1 MKILKHVLALAVFCS
16 SFDSLISQVNSQ
28 PAIDSLNTADTTL
41 KYVVVELV
49 NNTSITG
56 KKVSDDGR
64 EIGIMTVDKGLILI
78 PKYQIRTIT
87 VSATMPT
94 VGGKRVFPNPHP
106 SRYFYSP
113 SGIPLKK
120 GEGYIQAIYFL
131 AYQGQYALTDH
142 FSIGITSTFWA
153 SPFLVNMK
161 YTNTLHKSADGK
173 KNIYL
178 ATGIQ
183 AGSLTYI
190 DPGTYLGIGYAG
202 LTFGNAE
209 SNITINGGVLGES
222 YIGYSYYYDQ
232 STGRYTYDRGR
243 ENDFLPAIS
252 LCWNQRVNSNLS
264 FMGEVWLLG
273 NTIVGGPGMR
283 FYSGRKNTIDFAIL
297 GGADLTGGDGIFG
310 IPFISW
316 TRKMGK

>member
-1 MKILKHVLALAVFCS
+1 MKILKHVLALAVFCC
-16 SFDSLISQVNSQ
+16 SFDSVMSQVNSQ

-41 KYVVVELV
+41 KYVVVELE

-94 VGGKRVFPNPHP
+94 VGGKKVFPNPHP

-120 GEGYIQAIYFL
+120 GEGYIQAIYYL
-131 AYQGQYALTDH
+131 AFQGQYALTDH
-142 FSIGITSTFWA
+142 WSIGVTTTYIA
-153 SPFLVNMK
+153 CPLLINVK

-183 AGSLTYI
+183 AGSLTWI
-190 DPGTYLGIGYAG
+190 NPGSYLGLGYAG
-202 LTFGNAE
+202 LTFGNSE
-209 SNITINGGVLGES
+209 SNITINGGVLAS
-222 YIGYSYYYDQ
+222 SFSDNYYS
-232 STGRYTYDRGR
+232 SGRSSASQ
-243 ENDFLPAIS
+243 PAIS
-252 LCWNQRVNSNLS
+252 LSWNQRVSSNAS

-297 GGADLTGGDGIFG
+297 GGADLSSGGYGIFG

-316 TRKMGK
+316 TRKMGGK

>member
-222 YIGYSYYYDQ
+222 YIGYSYYYD
-232 STGRYTYDRGR
+232 RGR

-264 FMGEVWLLG
+264 FMGEVWLVG
-273 NTIVGGPGMR
+273 NTIIGGPGMR

-297 GGADLTGGDGIFG
+297 GGADLSYGDGIFG

>member
-1 MKILKHVLALAVFCS
+1 MKILKHVLALAVFCC
-16 SFDSLISQVNSQ
+16 SFDSVMSQVNSQ

-41 KYVVVELV
+41 KYVVVELE

-120 GEGYIQAIYFL
+120 GEGYIQAIYYL
-131 AYQGQYALTDH
+131 AFQGQYALTDH
-142 FSIGITSTFWA
+142 WSIGVTTTYIA
-153 SPFLVNMK
+153 CPLLINVK

-183 AGSLTYI
+183 AGSLTWI
-190 DPGTYLGIGYAG
+190 NPGSYLGLGYAG
-202 LTFGNAE
+202 LTFGNSE
-209 SNITINGGVLGES
+209 SNITINGGVLAS
-222 YIGYSYYYDQ
+222 SFSDNYYS
-232 STGRYTYDRGR
+232 SGRSSASQ
-243 ENDFLPAIS
+243 PAIS
-252 LCWNQRVNSNLS
+252 LSWNQRVSSNAS

-297 GGADLTGGDGIFG
+297 GGADLSSGGDGIFG

-316 TRKMGK
+316 TRKMGGK

>member
-1 MKILKHVLALAVFCS
+1 MKILKHVFALAVFCC

-41 KYVVVELV
+41 KYVVVELE

-142 FSIGITSTFWA
+142 FSIGITSTLWA

-222 YIGYSYYYDQ
+222 YIGYSYYYDE
-232 STGRYTYDRGR
+232 GR

-297 GGADLTGGDGIFG
+297 GGADLSYGDGIFG

>member
-1 MKILKHVLALAVFCS
+1 MKILKHVLALTVFCC
-16 SFDSLISQVNSQ
+16 SFDSVMSQVNSQ
-28 PAIDSLNTADTTL
+28 PAIDSSNTADTTL
-41 KYVVVELV
+41 KYVVVELE

-120 GEGYIQAIYFL
+120 GEGYIQAIYYL
-131 AYQGQYALTDH
+131 AFQGQYALTDH
-142 FSIGITSTFWA
+142 WSIGVTTTYIA
-153 SPFLVNMK
+153 CPLLINAK

-173 KNIYL
+173 KNVYL

-183 AGSLTYI
+183 AGSLTWI
-190 DPGTYLGIGYAG
+190 NPGTYLGLGYAG
-202 LTFGNAE
+202 LTFGNSE
-209 SNITINGGVLGES
+209 SNITINGGVLAS
-222 YIGYSYYYDQ
+222 SSSDNYYS
-232 STGRYTYDRGR
+232 SGRSSASQ
-243 ENDFLPAIS
+243 PAIS
-252 LCWNQRVNSNLS
+252 LSWNQRVSSNAS

-273 NTIVGGPGMR
+273 NTIIGGPGMR
-283 FYSGRKNTIDFAIL
+283 FYSGRKNTVDFAIL
-297 GGADLTGGDGIFG
+297 GGADLSYGDGIFG

>member
-1 MKILKHVLALAVFCS
+1 MIILKHVLALAVFCC
-16 SFDSLISQVNSQ
+16 SFDSVMSQVNSQ
-28 PAIDSLNTADTTL
+28 PTIDSSNTADTTL
-41 KYVVVELV
+41 KYVVVELE

-120 GEGYIQAIYFL
+120 GEGYIQAIYYL
-131 AYQGQYALTDH
+131 AFQGQYALTDH
-142 FSIGITSTFWA
+142 WSIGVTTTYIA
-153 SPFLVNMK
+153 CPLLINVK
-161 YTNTLHKSADGK
+161 YTNTLHQSADGK

-183 AGSLTYI
+183 AGSLTWI
-190 DPGTYLGIGYAG
+190 NPGSYLGIGYAG
-202 LTFGNAE
+202 LTFGNTE
-209 SNITINGGVLGES
+209 SNITINGGVLASSSNG
-222 YIGYSYYYDQ
+222 GYYSNRRSSASQ
-232 STGRYTYDRGR
+232 
-243 ENDFLPAIS
+243 PAIS
-252 LCWNQRVNSNLS
+252 LSWNQRVSSNAS

-273 NTIVGGPGMR
+273 NTIIGGPGMR
-283 FYSGRKNTIDFAIL
+283 FYSGRKNTVDFAIL
-297 GGADLTGGDGIFG
+297 GGADLSYGDGIFG

>member
-1 MKILKHVLALAVFCS
+1 MKILKHVLALAVFCC

-222 YIGYSYYYDQ
+222 YIGYSYYYD
-232 STGRYTYDRGR
+232 RGR

-264 FMGEVWLLG
+264 FMGEVWLVG
-273 NTIVGGPGMR
+273 NTIIGGPGMR

-297 GGADLTGGDGIFG
+297 GGADLSYGDGIFG

>member
-1 MKILKHVLALAVFCS
+1 MKILKHVLALTVFCC
-16 SFDSLISQVNSQ
+16 SFDSVMSQVNSQ
-28 PAIDSLNTADTTL
+28 PAIDSSNTADTTL
-41 KYVVVELV
+41 KYVVVELG

-120 GEGYIQAIYFL
+120 GEGYIQAIYYL
-131 AYQGQYALTDH
+131 AFQGQYALTDH
-142 FSIGITSTFWA
+142 WSIGVTTTYIA
-153 SPFLVNMK
+153 CPLLINAK

-173 KNIYL
+173 KNVYL

-183 AGSLTYI
+183 AGSLTWI
-190 DPGTYLGIGYAG
+190 DPGTYLGLGYAG
-202 LTFGNAE
+202 LTFGNSE
-209 SNITINGGVLGES
+209 SNITINGGVLAS
-222 YIGYSYYYDQ
+222 SSSDNYYS
-232 STGRYTYDRGR
+232 SGRSSASQ
-243 ENDFLPAIS
+243 PAIS
-252 LCWNQRVNSNLS
+252 LSWNQRVSSNAS

-297 GGADLTGGDGIFG
+297 GGKDLSSGGDGIFG

-316 TRKMGK
+316 TIKIGK

>member
-1 MKILKHVLALAVFCS
+1 MKILKHVLALTVFCC
-16 SFDSLISQVNSQ
+16 SFDSVMSQVNSQ
-28 PAIDSLNTADTTL
+28 PAIDSSNTADTTL
-41 KYVVVELV
+41 KYVVVELE

-94 VGGKRVFPNPHP
+94 VGGKRVCPNPHP

-120 GEGYIQAIYFL
+120 GEGYIQAIYYL
-131 AYQGQYALTDH
+131 AFQGQYALTDH
-142 FSIGITSTFWA
+142 WSIGVTTTYIA
-153 SPFLVNMK
+153 CPLLINAK

-173 KNIYL
+173 KNVYL

-183 AGSLTYI
+183 AGSLTWI
-190 DPGTYLGIGYAG
+190 NPGTYLGLGYAG
-202 LTFGNAE
+202 LTFGNSE
-209 SNITINGGVLGES
+209 SNITINGGVLAS
-222 YIGYSYYYDQ
+222 SSSDNYYS
-232 STGRYTYDRGR
+232 SGRSSASQ
-243 ENDFLPAIS
+243 PAIS
-252 LCWNQRVNSNLS
+252 LSWNQRVSSNAS

-273 NTIVGGPGMR
+273 NTIIGGPGMR
-283 FYSGRKNTIDFAIL
+283 FYSGRKNTVDFAIL
-297 GGADLTGGDGIFG
+297 GGADLSYGDGIFG

>member
-1 MKILKHVLALAVFCS
+1 MKILKHVLALAVFCC
-16 SFDSLISQVNSQ
+16 SFDSVMSQVNSQ

-41 KYVVVELV
+41 KYVVVELE

-120 GEGYIQAIYFL
+120 GEGYIQAIYYL
-131 AYQGQYALTDH
+131 AFHGQYALTDH
-142 FSIGITSTFWA
+142 WSIGVTTTYIA
-153 SPFLVNMK
+153 CPLLINVK

-183 AGSLTYI
+183 AGSLTWI
-190 DPGTYLGIGYAG
+190 NPGSYLGLGYAG
-202 LTFGNAE
+202 LTFGNSE
-209 SNITINGGVLGES
+209 SNITINGGVLAS
-222 YIGYSYYYDQ
+222 SFSDNYYS
-232 STGRYTYDRGR
+232 SGRSSASQ
-243 ENDFLPAIS
+243 PAIS
-252 LCWNQRVNSNLS
+252 LSWNQRVSSNAS

-297 GGADLTGGDGIFG
+297 GGADLSSGGDGIFG

-316 TRKMGK
+316 TRKMGGK

>member
-1 MKILKHVLALAVFCS
+1 M
-16 SFDSLISQVNSQ
+16 DSVMSQVNSN
-28 PAIDSLNTADTTL
+28 AINDSLKTADTTIS
-41 KYVVVELV
+41 YVVVELE

-87 VSATMPT
+87 VSATMPS
-94 VGGKRVFPNPHP
+94 VGGKKVFPNPHP
-106 SRYFYSP
+106 SRYLYSP

-120 GEGYIQAIYFL
+120 GDGYIQAIYL
-131 AYQGQYALTDH
+131 VAYQGQYALTDH
-142 FSIGITSTFWA
+142 FSIGITSTLWA
-153 SPFLVNMK
+153 SPFLVNVK

-173 KNIYL
+173 KNVYL

-190 DPGTYLGIGYAG
+190 DPRTYFGIGYAG
-202 LTFGNAE
+202 LTFGNPE
-209 SNITINGGVLGES
+209 SNVTVNGGFLGES
-222 YIGYSYYYDQ
+222 SIWYYNQYDPL
-232 STGRYTYDRGR
+232 TGRWTGDEGR
-243 ENDFLPAIS
+243 ENEFLPAIS
-252 LCWNQRVNSNLS
+252 LSWNQRVSSNAS
-264 FMGEVWLLG
+264 FMGEVWLVG

-283 FYSGRKNTIDFAIL
+283 FYSGRKNTVDFAIL
-297 GGADLTGGDGIFG
+297 GGADLSYGDGDGIFG

-316 TRKMGK
+316 TRKMAK

>member
-1 MKILKHVLALAVFCS
+1 MKILKHVLALTVFCC
-16 SFDSLISQVNSQ
+16 SFDSVMSQVNSQ
-28 PAIDSLNTADTTL
+28 PAIDSSNTADTTL
-41 KYVVVELV
+41 KYVVVELG

-120 GEGYIQAIYFL
+120 GEGYIQAIYYL
-131 AYQGQYALTDH
+131 AFQGQYALTDH
-142 FSIGITSTFWA
+142 WSIGVTTTYIA
-153 SPFLVNMK
+153 CPLLINAK

-173 KNIYL
+173 KNVYL

-183 AGSLTYI
+183 AGSLTWI
-190 DPGTYLGIGYAG
+190 DPGTYLGLGYAG
-202 LTFGNAE
+202 LTFGNSE
-209 SNITINGGVLGES
+209 SNITINGGVLAS
-222 YIGYSYYYDQ
+222 SSNDNYYS
-232 STGRYTYDRGR
+232 SGRSSASQ
-243 ENDFLPAIS
+243 PAIS
-252 LCWNQRVNSNLS
+252 LSWNQRVSSNAS

-273 NTIVGGPGMR
+273 NTIIGGPGMR
-283 FYSGRKNTIDFAIL
+283 FYSGRKNTVDFAIL
-297 GGADLTGGDGIFG
+297 GGADLSYGDGIFG

>member
-1 MKILKHVLALAVFCS
+1 MKILKHVFALAVFCC
-16 SFDSLISQVNSQ
+16 SFNSVMSQVNSQ
-28 PAIDSLNTADTTL
+28 PAIDSSNTEDTTL
-41 KYVVVELV
+41 KFVVVELG

-78 PKYQIRTIT
+78 PKYQIKTIT

-120 GEGYIQAIYFL
+120 GEGYIQAIYYL
-131 AYQGQYALTDH
+131 AFQGQYALTDH
-142 FSIGITSTFWA
+142 WSIGVATTYIACPLLINF
-153 SPFLVNMK
+153 K
-161 YTNTLHKSADGK
+161 YTNTLYQSADGK

-183 AGSLTYI
+183 AGSLTWI
-190 DPGTYLGIGYAG
+190 NPGSYLGIGFAG

-209 SNITINGGVLGES
+209 SNITINGGVLAS
-222 YIGYSYYYDQ
+222 SSNDRYYSNRRSSASQ
-232 STGRYTYDRGR
+232 
-243 ENDFLPAIS
+243 PAIS
-252 LCWNQRVNSNLS
+252 LSWNQRVSSNAS

-297 GGADLTGGDGIFG
+297 GGADLSYGDGIFG

>member
-1 MKILKHVLALAVFCS
+1 
-16 SFDSLISQVNSQ
+16 
-28 PAIDSLNTADTTL
+28 
-41 KYVVVELV
+41 
-49 NNTSITG
+49 
-56 KKVSDDGR
+56 
-64 EIGIMTVDKGLILI
+64 MTVDKGLILI

-120 GEGYIQAIYFL
+120 GEGYIQAIYYL
-131 AYQGQYALTDH
+131 AFQGQYALTDH
-142 FSIGITSTFWA
+142 WSIGVTTTYIA
-153 SPFLVNMK
+153 CPLLINVK
-161 YTNTLHKSADGK
+161 YTNTLHQSADGK

-183 AGSLTYI
+183 AGSLTWI
-190 DPGTYLGIGYAG
+190 NPGSYLGIGYAG
-202 LTFGNAE
+202 LTFGTTE
-209 SNITINGGVLGES
+209 SNITINGGVLASSSNG
-222 YIGYSYYYDQ
+222 GYYSNRRSSASQ
-232 STGRYTYDRGR
+232 
-243 ENDFLPAIS
+243 PAIS
-252 LCWNQRVNSNLS
+252 LSWNQRVSSNAS

-273 NTIVGGPGMR
+273 NTIIGGPGMR
-283 FYSGRKNTIDFAIL
+283 FYSGRKNTVDFAIL
-297 GGADLTGGDGIFG
+297 GGADLSYGDGIFG